1 MGSKAPSPST
11 RPPGDRLDNKPQ
23 DLIMPGRSAT
33 SLRVRRV
40 ADALQVDQSVLYN
53 PPSAVAPTRET
64 DGDRSSGAGLDQECE
79 ALLHAYRRIR
89 DPEERQRLLVLVQ
102 EAAEQI

>member
-1 MGSKAPSPST
+1 MIT
-11 RPPGDRLDNKPQ
+11 
-23 DLIMPGRSAT
+23 GRSAT
-33 SLRVRRV
+33 SLRVLRV

-53 PPSAVAPTRET
+53 PPNAVALTRET
-64 DGDRSSGAGLDQECE
+64 NGNRSSGAGLDQDCE